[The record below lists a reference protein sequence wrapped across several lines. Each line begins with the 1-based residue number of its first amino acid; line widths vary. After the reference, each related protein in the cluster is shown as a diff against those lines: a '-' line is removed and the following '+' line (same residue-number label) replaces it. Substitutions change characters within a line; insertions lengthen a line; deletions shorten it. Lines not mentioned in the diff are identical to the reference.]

1 MSLTVT
7 VHGTPAPQGS
17 KRHVGN
23 GVMVESS
30 AKVKPWR
37 EAVKWAVLQAV
48 LDADRWNVR
57 QSYAGRWEIIRRPI
71 EGPISVDLV
80 FTVAKPASAP
90 KRTRTWPAKRPD
102 LDKLIRSTLDAI
114 TDSGA
119 IRDDAQIVEL
129 TAAKRYPGEGL
140 FALPVPGA
148 WIRITEVS
156 E

>member
-7 VHGTPAPQGS
+7 VYGTPAPQGS

-23 GVMVESS
+23 GVLIESS

-37 EAVKWAVLQAV
+37 EAVKHAVI
-48 LDADRWNVR
+48 DARLAAEP
-57 QSYAGRWEIIRRPI
+57 YYGLPPI
-71 EGPISVDLV
+71 EGPVAAALI
-80 FTVAKPASAP
+80 FTVPKPASAP
-90 KRTRTWPAKRPD
+90 KRTHTWPVRRPD

-129 TAAKRYPGEGL
+129 TAAKRYPGEGPH
-140 FALPVPGA
+140 ALTTPGA
-148 WIRITEVS
+148 WIRLTPIEGPGQ
-156 E
+156 